1 MGATGKPFRRLTAFL
16 SVIAGVLLVA
26 LGQVPQAHAVPMPK
40 PATAFKGT
48 QCVAPVDV
56 MRREHMNFL
65 KHQRDETVKD
75 GIRGAKY
82 SLRQCID
89 CHAVPDP
96 QAGGKRTV
104 RTFCNECHQYAAVR
118 VDCFECHTNKAE
130 TAGLSGG
137 SLPPG
142 HPEKSTKRALSGH
155 DDGSSTASLS
165 TKLERYLGKRRLD
178 DVRQSR

>member
-1 MGATGKPFRRLTAFL
+1 MRRLIVFL
-16 SVIAGVLLVA
+16 AGIAGVLLVM
-26 LGQVPQAHAVPMPK
+26 LGQVPSVYSASSRVPTPEP
-40 PATAFKGT
+40 PAAFKGT
-48 QCVAPVDV
+48 QCVEPVDV

-82 SLRQCID
+82 SLRQCIE

-104 RTFCNECHQYAAVR
+104 RAFCSECHQYAAVR

-130 TAGLSGG
+130 KAKLTGP
-137 SLPPG
+137 LPPG
-142 HPEKSTKRALSGH
+142 HPEKSDKARSFGRE
-155 DDGSSTASLS
+155 DGNSTASL
-165 TKLERYLGKRRLD
+165 TAELERYLGKRRLD